1 LAYLGGR
8 LSPHC
13 EAPCDLFKSDQSLT
27 IPWKYEMA
35 LGAHRDW
42 SALAGKEGV
51 GADDQFAGTYMAR
64 AVSGWPVP
72 SSLGLADSNCLI
84 CRRC

>member
-1 LAYLGGR
+1 
-8 LSPHC
+8 
-13 EAPCDLFKSDQSLT
+13 
-27 IPWKYEMA
+27 MA

-51 GADDQFAGTYMAR
+51 GADDQFAGTYVAR

-72 SSLGLADSNCLI
+72 SSLGLADSI
-84 CRRC
+84 AVSAVVVDVTR